1 LSNIQIDKHPN
12 NDNHGSGKAMFG
24 KVSAQTK
31 SSQFDL
37 QKSKNLSIED
47 QTKIMATRKK
57 QLWQC
62 VNQIQMTK
70 IIENLFEN
78 KVSKLVNNYL
88 NTQSQEL
95 LMNYWKD

>member
-1 LSNIQIDKHPN
+1 MSNIQIDKHPY

-47 QTKIMATRKK
+47 QTKIMATRKNNFGSALIK
-57 QLWQC
+57 YRWQ
-62 VNQIQMTK
+62 K
-70 IIENLFEN
+70 
-78 KVSKLVNNYL
+78 
-88 NTQSQEL
+88 
-95 LMNYWKD
+95 

>member
-1 LSNIQIDKHPN
+1 
-12 NDNHGSGKAMFG
+12 MFG

-47 QTKIMATRKK
+47 QTKIMAKK
-57 QLWQC
+57 KKLWQC

-70 IIENLFEN
+70 IVEELFEN
-78 KVSKLVNNYL
+78 EF
-88 NTQSQEL
+88 QIGE
-95 LMNYWKD
+95 

>member
-1 LSNIQIDKHPN
+1 MSNIQIDKHPN

-47 QTKIMATRKK
+47 QTKIMATRKNNFGSALIK
-57 QLWQC
+57 YTWQ
-62 VNQIQMTK
+62 K
-70 IIENLFEN
+70 
-78 KVSKLVNNYL
+78 
-88 NTQSQEL
+88 
-95 LMNYWKD
+95 